1 MNSLV
6 SILICILALTTSA
19 ANAAEVQHYSSKEA
33 ALAALTAQ
41 KPGDSKSAD
50 KSSTEE
56 DDEVEEI
63 PVDAPTTSH
72 VQVNTPVAG
81 ETGQL

>member
-6 SILICILALTTSA
+6 SISICILALTISA
-19 ANAAEVQHYSSKEA
+19 ANADEVRHYSSKEA
-33 ALAALTAQ
+33 ALAALTSQ
-41 KPGDSKSAD
+41 KPGDVKGAD
-50 KSSTEE
+50 KPSTEE
-56 DDEVEEI
+56 DDDVEEI

-72 VQVNTPVAG
+72 VQLNIPVAG